1 MSAKEKR
8 DMKSRWT
15 RLGVA
20 AVVLPAAIPITMAL
34 AQTQGPAQPAGRSPE
49 VQARLQDGRIA
60 MIKEALRLDATQLK
74 LWAPVE
80 AQLRAS
86 FDARQVARAERVE
99 RRAARAGTERPA
111 LPDSLDRMSKR
122 LTERAERAKALAEAM
137 RPFYAA
143 LTDEQKAVANVVM
156 RQAMGGPAGRRGFMR
171 HASGADRR

>member
-1 MSAKEKR
+1 
-8 DMKSRWT
+8 MKSRWS
-15 RLGVA
+15 RLAVA
-20 AVVLPAAIPITMAL
+20 AAVLPAAIPITVAL

-60 MIKEALRLDATQLK
+60 MIKEALRLDATQLR

-86 FDARQVARAERVE
+86 FDARQQSRAERQ
-99 RRAARAGTERPA
+99 AARGNAERPA
-111 LPDSLDRMSKR
+111 LPDRLDRMSKR
-122 LTERAERAKALAEAM
+122 LTEHAERTKALSEVI

-156 RQAMGGPAGRRGFMR
+156 RQALGGPGRRGFMR

>member
-1 MSAKEKR
+1 MSAKEKH
-8 DMKSRWT
+8 DMKSRWS
-15 RLGVA
+15 RVAVA
-20 AVVLPAAIPITMAL
+20 AAMLPAAIPISMAL
-34 AQTQGPAQPAGRSPE
+34 AQTQGPAQQAGRSPE

-86 FDARQVARAERVE
+86 FDARQQARAERAE
-99 RRAARAGTERPA
+99 HRATRVNAERPA
-111 LPDSLDRMSKR
+111 LPDRLERMSKR

-143 LTDEQKAVANVVM
+143 LTDEQKVVANVVM
-156 RQAMGGPAGRRGFMR
+156 RQALRGPGGRRGFMR
-171 HASGADRR
+171 HASGADQR